1 MDILKPF
8 LLTLLFAL
16 SLALSAAE
24 TININTADQE
34 MLMSIKGIGEKR
46 KRDLIRHF
54 GSVRAIRQAT
64 VEQIAAVVGPKMA
77 QKVVDYLIEH
87 PDVRYKDEAVH

>member
-46 KRDLIRHF
+46 AQ
-54 GSVRAIRQAT
+54 AIIDYRKEHGPFKSIDELAEIKGLGQFIIDNNRESLV
-64 VEQIAAVVGPKMA
+64 VEDPA
-77 QKVVDYLIEH
+77 H
-87 PDVRYKDEAVH
+87 

>member
-34 MLMSIKGIGEKR
+34 MLMSIKGIGDKR
-46 KRDLIRHF
+46 A
-54 GSVRAIRQAT
+54 RAIIDYRKEHGPFKSIDELAEIKGLGQFFIDSNRESLV
-64 VEQIAAVVGPKMA
+64 VEDPA
-77 QKVVDYLIEH
+77 H
-87 PDVRYKDEAVH
+87 